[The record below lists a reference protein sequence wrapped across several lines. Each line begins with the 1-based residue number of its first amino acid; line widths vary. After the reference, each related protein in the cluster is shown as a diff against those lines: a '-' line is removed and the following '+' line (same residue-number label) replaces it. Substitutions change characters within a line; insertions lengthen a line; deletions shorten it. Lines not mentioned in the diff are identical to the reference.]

1 MFRRQLFHGGF
12 GWLSIVPLLFQL
24 PFTLLLA
31 TQPTMA
37 AINLSLLPAVCAY
50 LHPARPTR
58 ACLTSALAKVA
69 LRSVALPLAVV
80 WVVELRARKVFLA
93 AEGLAAGG
101 GERRPGVREPPPPGR
116 QPADRRQHLRRRR
129 LPVA

>member
-50 LHPARPTR
+50 LHPTRPTR
-58 ACLTSALAKVA
+58 ACLASALAKVA

-80 WVVELRARKVFLA
+80 WVVELQARKVFLA
-93 AEGLAAGG
+93 AEGVAAGG
-101 GERRPGVREPPPPGR
+101 GERGLEGREGRPPGR
-116 QPADRRQHLRRRR
+116 QPVDRRQHLRRR